1 MVKLSIIIP
10 FYNTY
15 ELTCK
20 LLEELRKQITNEIE
34 IFIIDDSNDKRL
46 DNFKDLAT
54 IIHNKKRGGVSHS
67 RNIGMDLATGEYLA
81 FVDSDDMVSKDY
93 IKSLL
98 EAISIYNNDIIVF
111 NWKDKNTGV
120 ICYRPENYAV
130 WKAIY
135 KREMCPK
142 FNEDM
147 WYNEDVS
154 FQEEIDKRKL
164 NKTFVDKTLYYYNS
178 GRIGSNMWERD
189 QLRRENM
196 IKVEVTEGFTL
207 ARFDELLDIERK
219 NVDKYGEL
227 FVGDTFKCDK
237 ELVDYLLGGNALK
250 KAFVKVIE
258 VIPEKE
264 KEEVEEKPIKE
275 IKKKSKK

>member
-20 LLEELRKQITNEIE
+20 LLEELRKQITQETEI
-34 IFIIDDSNDKRL
+34 IIVDDSNEKGL
-46 DNFKDLAT
+46 DQFKDIAR
-54 IIHNKKRGGVSHS
+54 IFHNKKRGGVSKA
-67 RNIGMDLATGEYLA
+67 RNIGINNSKGKYIS
-81 FVDSDDMVSKDY
+81 FIDSDDMVSNNY
-93 IKSLL
+93 IEVLL
-98 EAISIYNNDIIVF
+98 RAIDTIDKDIIIF
-111 NWKDKNTGV
+111 NWKDKNTNQV
-120 ICYRPENYAV
+120 VYHPDNYAV

-135 KREMCPK
+135 KKEICPLFK
-142 FNEDM
+142 EDM
-147 WYNEDVS
+147 WYNEDIP
-154 FQEEIDKRKL
+154 FQEEI
-164 NKTFVDKTLYYYNS
+164 NKNKYSKEYIDSTLYYYNS
-178 GRIGSNMWERD
+178 NRVGSNIWERD

-264 KEEVEEKPIKE
+264 KKEAEEKPTKE